1 MPVYQAVVLAV
12 VQAFGEFLPISS
24 SAHLIL
30 TRWFFGWSELD
41 PAMDLTFDVAL
52 HAGTLLAVLIYF
64 APTWVN
70 LIMAALGGRPRMST
84 TGAGFVPIGNVDD
97 GDSGRD
103 RFLLWW
109 IVLGTVPGAIAG
121 KLLDK
126 YAELKFREN
135 YLLIGCMLVTVGA
148 LMWLADRFGSKSR
161 PITGISAVDAILIGI
176 AEAFALI
183 PGVSRSGST
192 ITAGLARGLDREAA
206 ARFSFLLLAP
216 ITAGAVLLK
225 AHSVVK
231 AGGLPPGMT
240 GPFIIGMSV
249 SAVLGLAIIAFFLR
263 FLRTHSL
270 NVFVVY
276 RVVLGIAVIA
286 LAIAHFHAAR

>member
-64 APTWVN
+64 LPTWIN
-70 LIMAALGGRPRMST
+70 LIVAGFGGRPSMSVR
-84 TGAGFVPIGNVDD
+84 GAGFGNVDD
-97 GDSGRD
+97 AESGRD
-103 RFLLWW
+103 RMLLWW

-135 YLLIGCMLVTVGA
+135 YLLIGSMLVIVGL
-148 LMWLADRFGSKSR
+148 LMWLAEKSGGQRR
-161 PITGISAVDAILIGI
+161 PITGVNGVDAILIGI
-176 AEAFALI
+176 AQAFALV

-192 ITAGLARGLDREAA
+192 ITAGLARGLNREAA

-225 AHSVVK
+225 AHAIMK
-231 AGGLPPGMT
+231 AGGLPPGMKE
-240 GPFIIGMSV
+240 PFLIGISV
-249 SAVLGLAIIAFFLR
+249 SAVLGLAVIAFFLR

-270 NVFVVY
+270 NLFVVY
-276 RVVLGIAVIA
+276 RVLLGLVVIVLA
-286 LAIAHFHAAR
+286 LKHFHAG

>member
-1 MPVYQAVVLAV
+1 LPVYQAVVLAV

-41 PAMDLTFDVAL
+41 PALDLTFDVAL

-64 APTWVN
+64 SPTWIN
-70 LIMAALGGRPRMST
+70 LIVAAFGGRPRMS
-84 TGAGFVPIGNVDD
+84 GASAALGNVDD
-97 GDSGRD
+97 VESGRD
-103 RFLLWW
+103 RMLLWW

-135 YLLIGCMLVTVGA
+135 YLLIGSMLVAVGI
-148 LMWLADRFGSKSR
+148 LMWLADRFGSKQR
-161 PITGISAVDAILIGI
+161 PITGIGAMDAILIGI

-225 AHSVVK
+225 AHTVMK
-231 AGGLPPGMT
+231 AGGLPPGMAA
-240 GPFIIGMSV
+240 PFVIGITV
-249 SAVLGLAIIAFFLR
+249 SAILGLAIIAIFLR

-270 NVFVVY
+270 NFFVIY
-276 RVVLGIAVIA
+276 RVLLGIVVIA
-286 LAIAHFHAAR
+286 LAMTHFHAAP

>member
-1 MPVYQAVVLAV
+1 MPVYQAIVLAV

-64 APTWVN
+64 FPTWIN
-70 LIMAALGGRPRMST
+70 LIVAGFGGRAPMSAHS
-84 TGAGFVPIGNVDD
+84 AGFGNVDD
-97 GDSGRD
+97 VESRRD

-109 IVLGTVPGAIAG
+109 IVLGTIPGAIVG
-121 KLLDK
+121 KFLDK

-135 YLLIGCMLVTVGA
+135 YLLIGCMLAVVGI
-148 LMWLADRFGSKSR
+148 LMWLADKFGSKQR
-161 PITGISAVDAILIGI
+161 PITGINAVDAILIGI
-176 AEAFALI
+176 AQAFALI

-225 AHSVVK
+225 AHAVMK

-240 GPFIIGMSV
+240 APFIIGISV
-249 SAVLGLAIIAFFLR
+249 SAVLGLAVIAFFLR

-270 NVFVVY
+270 NLFVIY
-276 RVVLGIAVIA
+276 RVVLGIVVIV
-286 LAIAHFHAAR
+286 LSVAHFRAAP

>member
-12 VQAFGEFLPISS
+12 IQAFGEFLPISS

-64 APTWVN
+64 LPTWIN
-70 LIMAALGGRPRMST
+70 LIVAGFGGRPSMSAS
-84 TGAGFVPIGNVDD
+84 GAGFGNVDD
-97 GDSGRD
+97 VESGRD
-103 RFLLWW
+103 RMLLWW
-109 IVLGTVPGAIAG
+109 IILGTVPGAIAG

-135 YLLIGCMLVTVGA
+135 YLLIGSMLVIVGL
-148 LMWLADRFGSKSR
+148 LMWMAEKFGGQRRS
-161 PITGISAVDAILIGI
+161 ITGINAIDAILIGI
-176 AEAFALI
+176 AQAFALI

-192 ITAGLARGLDREAA
+192 ITAGLARGLSRESA

-225 AHSVVK
+225 AHAVMK
-231 AGGLPPGMT
+231 AGGLPPGMKE
-240 GPFIIGMSV
+240 PFLIGISL
-249 SAVLGLAIIAFFLR
+249 SALLGMAVIAFFLR

-270 NVFVVY
+270 NLFVVY
-276 RVVLGIAVIA
+276 RVLLGLVVIA
-286 LAIAHFHAAR
+286 LALKHFHAG

>member
-1 MPVYQAVVLAV
+1 MPIYQAVVLAI

-30 TRWFFGWSELD
+30 TRWFFGWTELD

-64 APTWVN
+64 FPTWIN
-70 LIMAALGGRPRMST
+70 LLATGFGGRPVISS
-84 TGAGFVPIGNVDD
+84 GGGGFGNVDD
-97 GDSGRD
+97 AEAGSD
-103 RFLLWW
+103 RMLLWW
-109 IVLGTVPGAIAG
+109 IVLGTIPGAIVG

-126 YAELKFREN
+126 YAEIKFRES
-135 YLLIGCMLVTVGA
+135 YVLIGSMLVLVGL
-148 LMWLADRFGSKSR
+148 LMWLAEKLGGQRR
-161 PITGISAVDAILIGI
+161 PLTAVGPLDALLIGI
-176 AEAFALI
+176 AQAFALI

-192 ITAGLARGLDREAA
+192 ITGGLARGLDREAA

-225 AHSVVK
+225 AHAVMK
-231 AGGLPPGMT
+231 AGGLPPGMKTPFLT
-240 GPFIIGMSV
+240 GICV
-249 SAVLGLAIIAFFLR
+249 SAVLGLGVIAFFLR

-270 NVFVVY
+270 NLFVIY
-276 RVVLGIAVIA
+276 RVLLGLVVIGLA
-286 LAIAHFHAAR
+286 LGHFRAG

>member
-1 MPVYQAVVLAV
+1 LPVYQAVVLAV

-64 APTWVN
+64 FPTWIN
-70 LIMAALGGRPRMST
+70 LMVAGFGGQPRMTASS
-84 TGAGFVPIGNVDD
+84 AGLGNVDD
-97 GDSGRD
+97 VESGRD
-103 RFLLWW
+103 RMLLWW

-135 YLLIGCMLVTVGA
+135 YLQIGSMLVIVGL
-148 LMWLADRFGSKSR
+148 LMWLAEKFGGQRRS
-161 PITGISAVDAILIGI
+161 ITGINSIDAILIGV
-176 AEAFALI
+176 AQAFALI

-192 ITAGLARGLDREAA
+192 ITAGLARGLNRESA

-225 AHSVVK
+225 AHAVMK
-231 AGGLPPGMT
+231 AGGLPPGMKE
-240 GPFIIGMSV
+240 PFLIGISV
-249 SAVLGLAIIAFFLR
+249 SAVLGMAVIAFFLR

-270 NVFVVY
+270 NLFVVY
-276 RVVLGIAVIA
+276 RVLLGLVVIVLA
-286 LAIAHFHAAR
+286 LKHFHAG

>member
-1 MPVYQAVVLAV
+1 

-30 TRWFFGWSELD
+30 TRWFFGWSALD

-64 APTWVN
+64 FPTWIN
-70 LIMAALGGRPRMST
+70 LIFTGLGGRPPILAAR
-84 TGAGFVPIGNVDD
+84 AGFDNVNAVE
-97 GDSGRD
+97 SGRG
-103 RFLLWW
+103 RMLLWW

-121 KLLDK
+121 KLLDQ

-135 YLLIGCMLVTVGA
+135 FLLIGCMLVIVGL
-148 LMWLADRFGSKSR
+148 LMWLADRFGSKRR
-161 PITGISAVDAILIGI
+161 PLTGINAVDAILVGI
-176 AEAFALI
+176 AQAFALI

-192 ITAGLARGLDREAA
+192 LTAGLARGLEREAA

-225 AHSVVK
+225 THAVMK
-231 AGGLPPGMT
+231 AGGLPPGMAAS
-240 GPFIIGMSV
+240 FIIGISV
-249 SAVLGLAIIAFFLR
+249 SAVLGLALIALFLR

-270 NVFVVY
+270 NLFVIY
-276 RVVLGIAVIA
+276 RVVLGIVVIA
-286 LAIAHFHAAR
+286 LAIAHFHGE

>member
-1 MPVYQAVVLAV
+1 LPVYQAVVLAV

-52 HAGTLLAVLIYF
+52 HAGTLLAVLVYF
-64 APTWVN
+64 FPTWIN
-70 LIMAALGGRPRMST
+70 LIVAGFGGRPPLS
-84 TGAGFVPIGNVDD
+84 GNSAGLGNLDD
-97 GDSGRD
+97 VESGRD
-103 RFLLWW
+103 RMLLWW
-109 IVLGTVPGAIAG
+109 IVLATMPGAIAG

-126 YAELKFREN
+126 YAELKFRDS
-135 YLLIGCMLVTVGA
+135 YLLIGSTLVVVGV
-148 LMWLADRFGSKSR
+148 LMWLSEKFGAQR
-161 PITGISAVDAILIGI
+161 RTITGINAIDAILIGI
-176 AEAFALI
+176 AQAFALI

-192 ITAGLARGLDREAA
+192 ITAGLVRGLNREAA

-225 AHSVVK
+225 AHAVMK
-231 AGGLPPGMT
+231 AGGLPPGMKQ
-240 GPFIIGMSV
+240 PFLIGIFL
-249 SAVLGLAIIAFFLR
+249 SAILGMGVIAFFLR

-270 NVFVVY
+270 NFFVVY
-276 RVVLGIAVIA
+276 RVLLGIVVIVLA
-286 LAIAHFHAAR
+286 LKHFHAG

>member
-30 TRWFFGWSELD
+30 TRWLFGWSELS

-64 APTWVN
+64 FPTWIN
-70 LIMAALGGRPRMST
+70 LIVAGFGRQPRMSAT
-84 TGAGFVPIGNVDD
+84 SAGFGNVDD
-97 GDSGRD
+97 VENGRD
-103 RFLLWW
+103 RMLLWW
-109 IVLGTVPGAIAG
+109 IVLGTVPGAIVG

-135 YLLIGCMLVTVGA
+135 YLLIGSMLVLVGL
-148 LMWLADRFGSKSR
+148 LMWLAEKLSGQRR
-161 PITGISAVDAILIGI
+161 TITGINAVDAILIGT
-176 AEAFALI
+176 AQACALV

-192 ITAGLARGLDREAA
+192 ITAGLARGLNRESA

-216 ITAGAVLLK
+216 ITAGAVVLK
-225 AHSVVK
+225 THAVMK
-231 AGGLPPGMT
+231 TGGLPPGMKE
-240 GPFIIGMSV
+240 PFLIGISV
-249 SAVLGLAIIAFFLR
+249 SFILGMAVIAFFLR
-263 FLRTHSL
+263 FLRSHSL
-270 NVFVVY
+270 NLFVVY
-276 RVVLGIAVIA
+276 RVILGIVVIVLAVK
-286 LAIAHFHAAR
+286 HFHAG

>member
-1 MPVYQAVVLAV
+1 LPVYQAVVLAV

-64 APTWVN
+64 FPTWIN
-70 LIMAALGGRPRMST
+70 LIVAGFGGRPRMSA
-84 TGAGFVPIGNVDD
+84 TGAGFGNVDD
-97 GDSGRD
+97 VESGRD
-103 RFLLWW
+103 RMLLWW

-135 YLLIGCMLVTVGA
+135 YLLIGSMLVVVGL
-148 LMWLADRFGSKSR
+148 LMWLAEKVSAQRR
-161 PITGISAVDAILIGI
+161 TITGINAIDAILIGT
-176 AEAFALI
+176 AQACALV

-192 ITAGLARGLDREAA
+192 ITAGLARNLNREAA

-225 AHSVVK
+225 SREVVK
-231 AGGLPPGMT
+231 AGGLPPGMKE
-240 GPFIIGMSV
+240 PFLIGMSL
-249 SAVLGLAIIAFFLR
+249 SFVLGMAVIAFFLR
-263 FLRTHSL
+263 FLRNHSL
-270 NVFVVY
+270 NLFVVY
-276 RVVLGIAVIA
+276 RVLLGIVVIA
-286 LAIAHFHAAR
+286 LALRRFHAG

>member
-30 TRWFFGWSELD
+30 TRWLFGWSELD
-41 PAMDLTFDVAL
+41 PAMDLTFDIAL

-64 APTWVN
+64 FPTWIN
-70 LIMAALGGRPRMST
+70 LIVAGFGGRPPISAG
-84 TGAGFVPIGNVDD
+84 GARLGHVDD
-97 GDSGRD
+97 VESGRD
-103 RFLLWW
+103 RMLLWW

-121 KLLDK
+121 KFLDK

-135 YLLIGCMLVTVGA
+135 YLLIGAMLVIVGL
-148 LMWLADRFGSKSR
+148 LMWLAEKVGGRR
-161 PITGISAVDAILIGI
+161 PITGITAVDSLLIGI
-176 AEAFALI
+176 AQAFALI

-192 ITAGLARGLDREAA
+192 ITAGLARGLTRDAA

-225 AHSVVK
+225 AHAVMK

-240 GPFIIGMSV
+240 TPFLIGISV
-249 SAVLGLAIIAFFLR
+249 SAVLGLAVIAFFLR

-270 NVFVVY
+270 NLFVIY
-276 RVVLGIAVIA
+276 RVVLGIVVIA
-286 LAIAHFHAAR
+286 LAMAHFHAG

>member
-41 PAMDLTFDVAL
+41 PTMDLTFDVAL

-64 APTWVN
+64 FPTWIN
-70 LIMAALGGRPRMST
+70 LIVAGFGGQPKMSAS
-84 TGAGFVPIGNVDD
+84 GAGFGNVDD
-97 GDSGRD
+97 VESGRD
-103 RFLLWW
+103 RMLLWR
-109 IVLGTVPGAIAG
+109 IVLGTVPAAITG

-135 YLLIGCMLVTVGA
+135 YLLIGSMLVIVGL
-148 LMWLADRFGSKSR
+148 LMWVAEKLGGQRR
-161 PITGISAVDAILIGI
+161 TITGINAIDAILIG
-176 AEAFALI
+176 AAQACALV

-192 ITAGLARGLDREAA
+192 ITAGLARGLNREAA

-225 AHSVVK
+225 THAVMK
-231 AGGLPPGMT
+231 AGGLPPGMKQ
-240 GPFIIGMSV
+240 PFLIGISV
-249 SAVLGLAIIAFFLR
+249 SAVLGLAVIAFFLR

-270 NVFVVY
+270 DLFVIY
-276 RVVLGIAVIA
+276 RVLLGIAVIVLA
-286 LAIAHFHAAR
+286 LKHFHAG

>member
-52 HAGTLLAVLIYF
+52 HAGTLLAVLVYF
-64 APTWVN
+64 FPTWIN
-70 LIMAALGGRPRMST
+70 LIVAGFGGRPPLS
-84 TGAGFVPIGNVDD
+84 GNSAGLGNLDD
-97 GDSGRD
+97 VESGRD
-103 RFLLWW
+103 RMLLWW
-109 IVLGTVPGAIAG
+109 IVLATMPAAIAG

-126 YAELKFREN
+126 YAELKFRDS
-135 YLLIGCMLVTVGA
+135 YLLIGSTLVVVA
-148 LMWLADRFGSKSR
+148 VLMWLSEKFGAQR
-161 PITGISAVDAILIGI
+161 RTITGINAIDAILIGI
-176 AEAFALI
+176 AQAFALI

-192 ITAGLARGLDREAA
+192 ITAGLVRGLNREAA

-225 AHSVVK
+225 AHAVMK
-231 AGGLPPGMT
+231 AGGLPPGMKQ
-240 GPFIIGMSV
+240 PFLIGIFL
-249 SAVLGLAIIAFFLR
+249 SAILGMGVIAFFLR

-270 NVFVVY
+270 NFFVVY
-276 RVVLGIAVIA
+276 RVLLGIVVIVLA
-286 LAIAHFHAAR
+286 LKHFHAG

>member
-52 HAGTLLAVLIYF
+52 HAGTLLAVLVYF
-64 APTWVN
+64 FPTWIN
-70 LIMAALGGRPRMST
+70 LIVAGFGGRPPLS
-84 TGAGFVPIGNVDD
+84 GNSAGLGNLDD
-97 GDSGRD
+97 VESGRD
-103 RFLLWW
+103 RMLLWW
-109 IVLGTVPGAIAG
+109 IVLATMPGAIAG

-126 YAELKFREN
+126 YAELKFRDS
-135 YLLIGCMLVTVGA
+135 YLLIGSTLVVVGV
-148 LMWLADRFGSKSR
+148 LMWLSEKFGAQR
-161 PITGISAVDAILIGI
+161 RTITGINAIDAILIGI
-176 AEAFALI
+176 AQAFALI

-192 ITAGLARGLDREAA
+192 ITAGLVRGLNREAA
-206 ARFSFLLLAP
+206 AQFSFLLLAP

-225 AHSVVK
+225 AHAVMK
-231 AGGLPPGMT
+231 AGGLPPGMKQ
-240 GPFIIGMSV
+240 PFLIGIFL
-249 SAVLGLAIIAFFLR
+249 SAILGMGVIAFFLR

-270 NVFVVY
+270 NFFVVY
-276 RVVLGIAVIA
+276 RVLLGIVVIVLA
-286 LAIAHFHAAR
+286 LKHFHAG

>member
-1 MPVYQAVVLAV
+1 LPVYQAVVLAV

-30 TRWFFGWSELD
+30 TRWLLGWRELD

-64 APTWVN
+64 FPTWIN
-70 LIMAALGGRPRMST
+70 LVVAAFGGRPPLSASHS
-84 TGAGFVPIGNVDD
+84 GLGNVDD
-97 GDSGRD
+97 VEAGHD
-103 RFLLWW
+103 RMLLWW

-126 YAELKFREN
+126 YAEIKFREN
-135 YLLIGCMLVTVGA
+135 YLLIGSMLVVVGI
-148 LMWLADRFGSKSR
+148 LMWLAEKLGGERR
-161 PITGISAVDAILIGI
+161 PITGINAIDAVFIGI
-176 AEAFALI
+176 AQAFALI

-192 ITAGLARGLDREAA
+192 ITAGLARGLNREAA
-206 ARFSFLLLAP
+206 ARFSFLMLAP

-225 AHSVVK
+225 AHAVMK
-231 AGGLPPGMT
+231 AGGLPPGMKT
-240 GPFIIGMSV
+240 PLLIGISV
-249 SAVLGLAIIAFFLR
+249 SAALGLAVIAFFLR

-270 NVFVVY
+270 NLFVVY
-276 RVVLGIAVIA
+276 RVLLGIAVIA
-286 LAIAHFHAAR
+286 LALARFHAV

>member
-41 PAMDLTFDVAL
+41 PAMDLTFDIAL

-64 APTWVN
+64 FPTWIN
-70 LIMAALGGRPRMST
+70 LIVAGFGGRAPMS
-84 TGAGFVPIGNVDD
+84 AASSGFGNVDD
-97 GDSGRD
+97 VETGRD
-103 RFLLWW
+103 RTLLWW
-109 IVLGTVPGAIAG
+109 IVLGTIPGAIAG
-121 KLLDK
+121 KFLDK

-135 YLLIGCMLVTVGA
+135 YLLIGTMLVVVGL
-148 LMWLADRFGSKSR
+148 LMWLAEKFGGQRR
-161 PITGISAVDAILIGI
+161 PITGINGIDAVLIGI
-176 AEAFALI
+176 AQAFALI

-225 AHSVVK
+225 ALGVMK
-231 AGGLPPGMT
+231 AGGLPPGMKT
-240 GPFIIGMSV
+240 PFLIGISV
-249 SAVLGLAIIAFFLR
+249 SAVLGLAVIAFFLR

-270 NVFVVY
+270 NLFVIY
-276 RVVLGIAVIA
+276 RVLLGLVVIGMA
-286 LAIAHFHAAR
+286 MAYFHAG

>member
-1 MPVYQAVVLAV
+1 LPIYQAVVLAV

-30 TRWFFGWSELD
+30 VRWFFGWTELD
-41 PAMDLTFDVAL
+41 PAMDLTFDIAL

-64 APTWVN
+64 FPTWVN
-70 LIMAALGGRPRMST
+70 LIATGFGGRAPFSARS
-84 TGAGFVPIGNVDD
+84 AGFGNMDD
-97 GDSGRD
+97 TEAGSD
-103 RFLLWW
+103 RMLLWW

-126 YAELKFREN
+126 YAEIKFRES
-135 YLLIGCMLVTVGA
+135 YLLIGSMLVIVGL
-148 LMWLADRFGSKSR
+148 LMWLAEKLGGQRR
-161 PITGISAVDAILIGI
+161 PLTSIGPVDALLIGI
-176 AEAFALI
+176 AQAFALI

-192 ITAGLARGLDREAA
+192 ITAGLARGLNREAA

-225 AHSVVK
+225 AHAVMK
-231 AGGLPPGMT
+231 AGGLPPGMKT
-240 GPFIIGMSV
+240 PFITGICV
-249 SAVLGLAIIAFFLR
+249 SAVLGLGVIAFFLR

-270 NVFVVY
+270 NLFVIY
-276 RVVLGIAVIA
+276 RVVLGLVVIGLA
-286 LAIAHFHAAR
+286 LAHFRAG

>member
-1 MPVYQAVVLAV
+1 LPVYQAVVLAV

-30 TRWFFGWSELD
+30 TRWIFGWSELD

-64 APTWVN
+64 FPTWIN
-70 LIMAALGGRPRMST
+70 LIVAGFGGQPPMQAG
-84 TGAGFVPIGNVDD
+84 GAGFGNVDEVE
-97 GDSGRD
+97 SGRD
-103 RFLLWW
+103 RMLLWW

-121 KLLDK
+121 KFLDK

-135 YLLIGCMLVTVGA
+135 YLLIGAMLVIVGL
-148 LMWLADRFGSKSR
+148 LMWLAEKFGGERR
-161 PITGISAVDAILIGI
+161 PITGINAIDSILIGI
-176 AEAFALI
+176 AQAFALI

-192 ITAGLARGLDREAA
+192 ITAGLARGLTREAA

-225 AHSVVK
+225 AHAVMK
-231 AGGLPPGMT
+231 AGGLPPGMKT
-240 GPFIIGMSV
+240 PLLIGISV
-249 SAVLGLAIIAFFLR
+249 SAVLGLAVIAFFLR
-263 FLRTHSL
+263 YLRTHSL
-270 NVFVVY
+270 TLFVIY
-276 RVVLGIAVIA
+276 RVVIGIVVIA
-286 LAIAHFHAAR
+286 LALAHFHAG

>member
-1 MPVYQAVVLAV
+1 MPIYQAVVLAV

-41 PAMDLTFDVAL
+41 PAMDLTFDVSL

-64 APTWVN
+64 FPTWIN
-70 LIMAALGGRPRMST
+70 LIVAGFGGRPPMSARS
-84 TGAGFVPIGNVDD
+84 AGLGNVDD
-97 GDSGRD
+97 VESGYD
-103 RFLLWW
+103 RMLLWW
-109 IVLGTVPGAIAG
+109 IILGTVPGAIAG

-135 YLLIGCMLVTVGA
+135 YLLIGSMLVVVGV
-148 LMWLADRFGSKSR
+148 LMWLAERLGGERR
-161 PITGISAVDAILIGI
+161 PITGINAIDAILIGI
-176 AEAFALI
+176 AQAFALI

-192 ITAGLARGLDREAA
+192 ITAGLARGLNREAA

-225 AHSVVK
+225 THAVLK
-231 AGGLPPGMT
+231 AGGLPPGM
-240 GPFIIGMSV
+240 GAPVAIGICV
-249 SAVLGLAIIAFFLR
+249 SAVLGLAVIAFFLR

-270 NVFVVY
+270 NLFVIY
-276 RVVLGIAVIA
+276 RVVLGIVVIA
-286 LAIAHFHAAR
+286 LAWAHFRAG

>member
-30 TRWFFGWSELD
+30 TRWLFGWSELS

-64 APTWVN
+64 FPTWIN
-70 LIMAALGGRPRMST
+70 LIVAGFGGQPRMSAR
-84 TGAGFVPIGNVDD
+84 GAGFGNVNEVDTN
-97 GDSGRD
+97 RD
-103 RFLLWW
+103 PMLLWW

-135 YLLIGCMLVTVGA
+135 YLLIGSMLVIVGL
-148 LMWLADRFGSKSR
+148 LMWLADKFGGQRR
-161 PITGISAVDAILIGI
+161 PITGINAVDAVLIGI
-176 AEAFALI
+176 AQAFALI

-192 ITAGLARGLDREAA
+192 ITAGLARGLNREAA

-216 ITAGAVLLK
+216 ITGGAVLLK
-225 AHSVVK
+225 THAVMK
-231 AGGLPPGMT
+231 AGGLPPGIKT
-240 GPFIIGMSV
+240 PFLIGISV
-249 SAVLGLAIIAFFLR
+249 SAVLGLGVIAFFLR
-263 FLRTHSL
+263 FLRSHSL
-270 NVFVVY
+270 NIFVVY
-276 RVVLGIAVIA
+276 RVVIGLVVIA
-286 LAIAHFHAAR
+286 LAMRHFHAG

>member
-30 TRWFFGWSELD
+30 TRWFFGWRELD

-64 APTWVN
+64 FPTWIN
-70 LIMAALGGRPRMST
+70 LIIAGFGGRPPMS
-84 TGAGFVPIGNVDD
+84 AGSAGLGNVDD
-97 GDSGRD
+97 GESSRD
-103 RFLLWW
+103 RLLLWW
-109 IVLGTVPGAIAG
+109 IVLGTIPGAIAG

-135 YLLIGCMLVTVGA
+135 YLLIGSMLVVVGL
-148 LMWLADRFGSKSR
+148 LMWLAERLGGER
-161 PITGISAVDAILIGI
+161 RTITGIKAVDAIIVGV
-176 AEAFALI
+176 AQAFALI

-192 ITAGLARGLDREAA
+192 ITAGLARGLNREAA

-225 AHSVVK
+225 THAVLK
-231 AGGLPPGMT
+231 AGGLPSGMGT
-240 GPFIIGMSV
+240 PFALGICLS
-249 SAVLGLAIIAFFLR
+249 SVLGLAVIACFLR

-270 NVFVVY
+270 NLFVVY
-276 RVVLGIAVIA
+276 RVILGIVVIA
-286 LAIAHFHAAR
+286 LALAHFRAA

>member
-1 MPVYQAVVLAV
+1 LPVYQAVVLAV

-30 TRWFFGWSELD
+30 TRWWFGWSELD
-41 PAMDLTFDVAL
+41 PAMDLTFDIAL

-64 APTWVN
+64 FPTWIN
-70 LIMAALGGRPRMST
+70 LIIQGFGGQQRQLRGDT
-84 TGAGFVPIGNVDD
+84 AIGNLDRVE
-97 GDSGRD
+97 SGRD
-103 RFLLWW
+103 RMLLWW

-135 YLLIGCMLVTVGA
+135 YLLMGSMLLIVGL
-148 LMWLADRFGSKSR
+148 LMWLAEKLGGERR
-161 PITGISAVDAILIGI
+161 TITGVNAIDAILIGT
-176 AEAFALI
+176 AQAFALI

-225 AHSVVK
+225 AHAVVK
-231 AGGLPPGMT
+231 GGGLPLGMKE
-240 GPFIIGMSV
+240 PFLVGISV
-249 SAVLGLAIIAFFLR
+249 SAVLGMAVIAFFLR

-270 NVFVVY
+270 NLFVVY
-276 RVVLGIAVIA
+276 RVLLGGVVIA
-286 LAIAHFHAAR
+286 LALKHFHAR

>member
-52 HAGTLLAVLIYF
+52 HAGTLLAVLVYF
-64 APTWVN
+64 FPTWIN
-70 LIMAALGGRPRMST
+70 LIVAGFGGRPPLS
-84 TGAGFVPIGNVDD
+84 GNSAGLGNLDD
-97 GDSGRD
+97 VESGRD
-103 RFLLWW
+103 RMLLWW
-109 IVLGTVPGAIAG
+109 IVLATMPGAIAG

-126 YAELKFREN
+126 YAELKFRDS
-135 YLLIGCMLVTVGA
+135 YLLIGSTLVVVGV
-148 LMWLADRFGSKSR
+148 LMWLSEKFGAQR
-161 PITGISAVDAILIGI
+161 RTITGINAIDAILIGI
-176 AEAFALI
+176 AQAFALI

-192 ITAGLARGLDREAA
+192 ITAGLVRGLNREAA

-225 AHSVVK
+225 AHAVMK
-231 AGGLPPGMT
+231 AGGLPPGMKQ
-240 GPFIIGMSV
+240 PFLIGIFL
-249 SAVLGLAIIAFFLR
+249 SAILGMGVIAFFLR

-270 NVFVVY
+270 NFFVVY
-276 RVVLGIAVIA
+276 RVLLGIVVIVLA
-286 LAIAHFHAAR
+286 LKHFHAG